1 MCLRQRKMSP
11 RHLNMSGRHIIFQI
25 FFCAFHH
32 LFLVEKSV
40 STTYFLPPSTVPPRL
55 IIQKNCTMSGR
66 HVKMSG
72 RHFKMSERHLAT
84 FLLVLVRCLGDML
97 RCLGDMLRCLG
108 DMLRC
113 LGDMLRCPG
122 DILAFFLGKMSER
135 HVQMS
140 GGH

>member
-11 RHLNMSGRHIIFQI
+11 RHLIMSGRHIIFQI

-40 STTYFLPPSTVPPRL
+40 STTYFLPPSTVPPLL

-97 RCLGDMLRCLG
+97 RCLRG
-108 DMLRC
+108 MLRC

-122 DILAFFLGKMSER
+122 DILAFFLSKMSER

-140 GGH
+140 GGHVK